1 PAAAAAP
8 SPAPS
13 PTEGGAGRTQRRLP
27 RRERIPAEEN
37 APRVGRSL
45 DGLVAEHDGRKDAD
59 TRRISGRAEDNRLV
73 HLALPADLAEE
84 DLPRPGDMVTATVTG
99 SAPHHLIADSGRDGG
114 QFLVRR
120 TRAGQAWQQ
129 RRSTTH
135 THPTGP
141 AEGPVSLGMP
151 TLRPGTPAS

>member
-1 PAAAAAP
+1 APDLPDQGPPEVAAERYQRLVARQ
-8 SPAPS
+8 
-13 PTEGGAGRTQRRLP
+13 ERTS
-27 RRERIPAEEN
+27 AEET
-37 APRVGRSL
+37 AAQVGRSL
-45 DGLVAEHDGRKDAD
+45 DVLVAEHDGRKDAD

-141 AEGPVSLGMP
+141 
-151 TLRPGTPAS
+151 